1 MSKARRL
8 SKMQSR
14 SEWRLHATNLVT
26 NDQIMMSQISDR
38 EFVYRVEGSD
48 KVYSDFKRAFMS
60 TMPYGNAERQMVI
73 LHAHWRSTASTPYY
87 LYTPG
92 GTLLGKHATF
102 EDLKKM
108 AKAVESRFPPAS
120 AEEAEERKRLY
131 LRNIEKKH
139 EAKRRAM
146 IDREKQKILAAR
158 EREIQLKKIEEKYGD
173 SMGSW

>member
-1 MSKARRL
+1 
-8 SKMQSR
+8 MQR
-14 SEWRLHATNLVT
+14 ERPVGEWKKHATNLVT
-26 NDQIMMSQISDR
+26 GDEILIARIDDR
-38 EFVYRVEGSD
+38 NFLYRIDGKNKSFT
-48 KVYSDFKRAFMS
+48 DFRPAFLS
-60 TMPYGNAERQMVI
+60 GMPYGNAEKHIII
-73 LHAHWRSTASTPYY
+73 LHAHWKTAQAQPLF

-92 GTLLGKHATF
+92 GVLISKHKSF
-102 EDLKKM
+102 ESLKKM
-108 AKAVESRFPPAS
+108 AKTVESRFPPAS

-158 EREIQLKKIEEKYGD
+158 EREIHLKKIEEKYGD